1 MMVKVVWV
9 RDRWMEDELVLC
21 DKIWNFL
28 SRDELL
34 TNNALSLVS
43 RSWYRFFEFQ
53 YPDIV
58 TEFCDIT

>member
-1 MMVKVVWV
+1 MVKVVWV

-34 TNNALSLVS
+34 TNNALLLVS
-43 RSWYRFFEFQ
+43 RSWYRFLKFL
-53 YPDIV
+53 Y
-58 TEFCDIT
+58 CDRVL

>member
-1 MMVKVVWV
+1 MVKVVWV
-9 RDRWMEDELVLC
+9 RDRWMEDKLVLC

-43 RSWYRFFEFQ
+43 RSWYRFLKFL
-53 YPDIV
+53 Y
-58 TEFCDIT
+58 CDRVL

>member
-1 MMVKVVWV
+1 MVKVVWV

-43 RSWYRFFEFQ
+43 RSWYRFLKFL
-53 YPDIV
+53 Y
-58 TEFCDIT
+58 CDRVL